1 MLKAVPR
8 HMDSLALL
16 VDLVREF
23 LGNGPGSEQMAFD
36 LDLVI
41 EELFMNI
48 VLHGSGSG
56 SVEVELAPAGS
67 GQVRVVLRASEP
79 VAHDPTTAP
88 RVDSTLPA
96 EQRRAGGLGVHLVR
110 QLSRE
115 FRYEWSAGVATTTV
129 VMGDRSSCSN

>member
-23 LGNGPGSEQMAFD
+23 LGSGPGSEQMAFD

-48 VLHGSGSG
+48 VHHGSGTG

-67 GQVRVVLRASEP
+67 GRVRVVLRASEP
-79 VAHDPTTAP
+79 VAHDPTAEP
-88 RVDSTLPA
+88 ELDVDTPA
-96 EQRRAGGLGVHLVR
+96 EQRRPGGLGLHLVR
-110 QLSRE
+110 KLSRE
-115 FRYEWSAGVATTTV
+115 FRYEWSVGVATTTV
-129 VMGDRSSCSN
+129 VMGGRSSCSN

>member
-41 EELFMNI
+41 EELFTNI
-48 VLHGSGSG
+48 VRHGRGSG
-56 SVEVELAPAGS
+56 SVEVELSPASEEG
-67 GQVRVVLRASEP
+67 VRLVLRADEP
-79 VAHDPTTAP
+79 VAHDPTAAP
-88 RVDSTLPA
+88 EVDTNMPVEA
-96 EQRRAGGLGVHLVR
+96 RRAGGLGVHFVR
-110 QLSRE
+110 ELSRE
-115 FRYEWSAGVATTTV
+115 FRYEWSDGVATTTV
-129 VMGDRSSCSN
+129 VVGAKS